1 LALVV
6 QQPAVVPQP
15 QPLALGLGLALALA
29 LALALLLVVVQP
41 RSPSMVHTHGPS
53 RSPFHP

>member
-1 LALVV
+1 LALVVV

-15 QPLALGLGLALALA
+15 QPLALGLALGLALLV
-29 LALALLLVVVQP
+29 VVVQP